1 MESLEQT
8 LRRLDREREEADRRY
23 NDALTALDRALP
35 RPGEWPSPGRTVDD
49 SQLPSINDVW
59 NIAAAAPAAQPG
71 WRGRLAG
78 FIWRTVAPY
87 LQQQA
92 SFNSRLVDHLNR
104 NAAAANEAHRR
115 AEETIARLRDEF
127 GKLAEFHAR
136 TIEYLQQMT
145 AYIDTRDRRAAGGA
159 LVLNASLSGLAENV
173 DKRWESLSVRDERT
187 DARARALTAGHD
199 ELRAIL
205 GVVQQ
210 SSLALKREVERILSV
225 QEVQGVQER
234 LRPERGA
241 ERPSVE
247 QRGAERPSVEQ
258 RGAERPSVE
267 QRGAE
272 RPSVEQRGAERPS
285 VEHRGAKPPSES
297 ERGWGPASAEKSRQ
311 DAQASKPLVFRS
323 LDSYKYVGF
332 EDQFRGSRDAIRAR
346 LESYLPFFAGA
357 ADILDI
363 GCGRGEFLELLAGAG
378 VKARGIDLNH
388 EMAELCRS
396 RGLDVTEA
404 DAVGYLST
412 LPDASLG
419 GIFAAQV
426 VEHLQPDY
434 LLQFLEL
441 ACHKV
446 RPGGRI
452 VLETLNPACWVAFFD
467 SYIRDITHVWPLHP
481 ETLKYLVLAS
491 GFTRAD
497 LEFRS
502 PVAAHDRL
510 QAVALPDSADTSLA
524 DLTEAFNANVEK
536 LNSRLFTHLD
546 YAVIGAR

>member
-1 MESLEQT
+1 
-8 LRRLDREREEADRRY
+8 
-23 NDALTALDRALP
+23 
-35 RPGEWPSPGRTVDD
+35 
-49 SQLPSINDVW
+49 
-59 NIAAAAPAAQPG
+59 
-71 WRGRLAG
+71 
-78 FIWRTVAPY
+78 
-87 LQQQA
+87 
-92 SFNSRLVDHLNR
+92 
-104 NAAAANEAHRR
+104 
-115 AEETIARLRDEF
+115 
-127 GKLAEFHAR
+127 
-136 TIEYLQQMT
+136 
-145 AYIDTRDRRAAGGA
+145 
-159 LVLNASLSGLAENV
+159 
-173 DKRWESLSVRDERT
+173 VRDERAE
-187 DARARALTAGHD
+187 ARARALTAGHD

-210 SSLALKREVERILSV
+210 SSLALKREVERILSGQEVHKVQGVHGV
-225 QEVQGVQER
+225 QEVQGVQEKT
-234 LRPERGA
+234 GA
-241 ERPSVE
+241 
-247 QRGAERPSVEQ
+247 
-258 RGAERPSVE
+258 
-267 QRGAE
+267 
-272 RPSVEQRGAERPS
+272 
-285 VEHRGAKPPSES
+285 
-297 ERGWGPASAEKSRQ
+297 
-311 DAQASKPLVFRS
+311 FRA

-357 ADILDI
+357 ADVLDI
-363 GCGRGEFLELLAGAG
+363 GCGRGEFLELLTGAG
-378 VKARGIDLNH
+378 VSARGIDLNH

-426 VEHLQPDY
+426 VEHLQPGY

-441 ACHKV
+441 AFHKV

-491 GFTRAD
+491 GFTRAN

-510 QAVALPDSADTSLA
+510 QAVALPDGADASLA
-524 DLTEAFNANVEK
+524 DLTETFNANVEK

>member
-35 RPGEWPSPGRTVDD
+35 RPGEWPSPRRTVDD
-49 SQLPSINDVW
+49 SQLPSINDAW

-71 WRGRLAG
+71 WRGRLSG
-78 FIWRTVAPY
+78 FIWRTVGPY

-115 AEETIARLRDEF
+115 AEETTARLRDEF
-127 GKLAEFHAR
+127 GRLAEFHAR

-159 LVLNASLSGLAENV
+159 FVLNASLSGLAENV
-173 DKRWESLSVRDERT
+173 DKRWESLSVRDERA
-187 DARARALTAGHD
+187 DAHARALTAGHD

-210 SSLALKREVERILSV
+210 SSLALKREVERILSG
-225 QEVQGVQER
+225 QEVQR
-234 LRPERGA
+234 FKRFPRA
-241 ERPSVE
+241 PFKADRT
-247 QRGAERPSVEQ
+247 
-258 RGAERPSVE
+258 
-267 QRGAE
+267 
-272 RPSVEQRGAERPS
+272 
-285 VEHRGAKPPSES
+285 
-297 ERGWGPASAEKSRQ
+297 SAAGSRRVR
-311 DAQASKPLVFRS
+311 A

-357 ADILDI
+357 ADVLDI

-426 VEHLQPDY
+426 VEHLQPGY

-441 ACHKV
+441 AFHKV

-510 QAVALPDSADTSLA
+510 QAVALPNGADTSLA
-524 DLTEAFNANVEK
+524 DLTETFNANVEK

>member
-35 RPGEWPSPGRTVDD
+35 RPGEWPSPRRTVDD
-49 SQLPSINDVW
+49 SQLPSINDAW

-71 WRGRLAG
+71 WRGRLSG

-87 LQQQA
+87 LQQQT

-104 NAAAANEAHRR
+104 NAAAANEAHHR
-115 AEETIARLRDEF
+115 AEETTARLRDEF
-127 GKLAEFHAR
+127 GRLAEFHAR

-145 AYIDTRDRRAAGGA
+145 AYIDTRDRRAAGGG
-159 LVLNASLSGLAENV
+159 LILNASLSGLAENV
-173 DKRWESLSVRDERT
+173 DKRWESLSAQQARVNAGFT
-187 DARARALTAGHD
+187 DLSAHLVATSD
-199 ELRAIL
+199 ELRTMV
-205 GVVQQ
+205 GVAQQ
-210 SSLALKREVERILSV
+210 GTLSLKREVEKLSGRNV
-225 QEVQGVQER
+225 
-234 LRPERGA
+234 PE
-241 ERPSVE
+241 
-247 QRGAERPSVEQ
+247 
-258 RGAERPSVE
+258 
-267 QRGAE
+267 
-272 RPSVEQRGAERPS
+272 
-285 VEHRGAKPPSES
+285 
-297 ERGWGPASAEKSRQ
+297 
-311 DAQASKPLVFRS
+311 AQAGRAADQVPDVVFRT

-332 EDQFRGSRDAIRAR
+332 EDQFRGSREAISAR
-346 LESYLPFFAGA
+346 LESYLPSFAGA
-357 ADILDI
+357 ADVLDI

-378 VKARGIDLNH
+378 IRAKGIDLNH

-396 RGLDVTEA
+396 RGLDVTA
-404 DAVGYLST
+404 VDAVGYLST

-426 VEHLQPDY
+426 VEHLQPAY

-441 ACHKV
+441 AFHRV

-502 PVAAHDRL
+502 PVARHDRL
-510 QAVALPDSADTSLA
+510 QTVALPVGADTVLA
-524 DLTEAFNANVEK
+524 DLAETFNANAEK

>member
-8 LRRLDREREEADRRY
+8 LRRLDREREEADGRY

-35 RPGEWPSPGRTVDD
+35 RPSEWPSPRRTVDD
-49 SQLPSINDVW
+49 SQLPSINDAW

-71 WRGRLAG
+71 WRGRLSG

-115 AEETIARLRDEF
+115 AEETTARLRDEF
-127 GKLAEFHAR
+127 GRLAEFHAR

-145 AYIDTRDRRAAGGA
+145 AYIDTRDRRAAGGG
-159 LVLNASLSGLAENV
+159 LILNASLSGLAENV
-173 DKRWESLSVRDERT
+173 DKRWESLNVRDERA

-210 SSLALKREVERILSV
+210 SSLALKREVERILSGQEVHKV
-225 QEVQGVQER
+225 QEAQGVQER
-234 LRPERGA
+234 
-241 ERPSVE
+241 
-247 QRGAERPSVEQ
+247 
-258 RGAERPSVE
+258 
-267 QRGAE
+267 
-272 RPSVEQRGAERPS
+272 
-285 VEHRGAKPPSES
+285 
-297 ERGWGPASAEKSRQ
+297 PASGETSRQ
-311 DAQASKPLVFRS
+311 DAQVPAPGVFRS

-332 EDQFRGSRDAIRAR
+332 EDQFRGSRDAIRER
-346 LESYLPFFAGA
+346 FESYLPFFAGA
-357 ADILDI
+357 ADVLDI

-426 VEHLQPDY
+426 VEHLQPGY

-441 ACHKV
+441 AFHKV

-510 QAVALPDSADTSLA
+510 QAVALPNGADTALA
-524 DLTEAFNANVEK
+524 DLTETFNANVEK